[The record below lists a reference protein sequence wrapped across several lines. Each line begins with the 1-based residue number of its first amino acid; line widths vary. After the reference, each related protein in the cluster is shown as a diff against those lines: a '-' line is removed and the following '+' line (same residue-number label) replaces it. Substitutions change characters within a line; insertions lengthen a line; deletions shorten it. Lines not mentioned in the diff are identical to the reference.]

1 MLTIEIINQKT
12 KNIIVSTC
20 YRPPASKIKPFKKH
34 LKSFFD
40 KTKCHNK
47 KMFIVGDFNI
57 NSLDY
62 TKNTVVKNFIN
73 LMFQN
78 GTIPVIN
85 KPTRVTNK
93 STTCID
99 HIYINSF
106 YNQDI
111 SSGIIKTDISD
122 HLPVFIIHNDI
133 KLSSFPNKI
142 KKQIRLIN
150 STQILAFK
158 TELGKINWAHITSCQ
173 SSNDAY
179 DLFLEKFITLY
190 NTHFPIKTIEIKTKS
205 LFSPWI
211 TNGLLKSSKQKQK
224 LYIKYLKNRTFL
236 NETNYKNYKNLFER
250 IKLKSKQNHFSL
262 LLIKYQNNAKKTW
275 ETIKTAIGKTKLK
288 SSNFPRKMLIN
299 NTDFF
304 DEDIIAT
311 SFNNYF
317 VNVGPD
323 LSKNIPKEAKCFTE
337 YLNQSDKNKNI
348 LLETE
353 LTLNE
358 FKKAF
363 GSLKSNKANGYDDI
377 NSNIVKSSY
386 DELFIPLFH
395 ICRTSLLTGSVPD
408 SMKIA
413 KITPLFKSG
422 DTDKLNNY
430 RPISVL
436 PVFSKLLE
444 RIMYNR
450 VYSHLINHQL
460 LYERQFGFQ
469 QNCSTEHAILQLTK
483 EIYESFDENKFTLG
497 VFIDLSKAFDTV
509 NHKILLKKLTYF
521 GIKGVYLDWFNSYL
535 RNRKQFIFYNDKNSS
550 MLDITCGVPQG
561 SILGPLLFLLYIND
575 LQKASSI
582 IKPIMFAD
590 DTNIF
595 FSDKHITSLFSTMN
609 NELKNIQ
616 KWFNSNKLS
625 LNASKTKY
633 IFFHSQAHS
642 GDIPLKLP
650 KLEINTTTIVRE
662 SVIKFLGVLLDENI
676 SWKTHISTIENKI
689 SKNLGIL
696 YKARLVLNQKS
707 IKQLY
712 FSFIHSYLNYGNM
725 AWGSTNK
732 TKLNQLLRHQN
743 FTGCAIVFCK

>member
-1 MLTIEIINQKT
+1 
-12 KNIIVSTC
+12 
-20 YRPPASKIKPFKKH
+20 
-34 LKSFFD
+34 
-40 KTKCHNK
+40 
-47 KMFIVGDFNI
+47 
-57 NSLDY
+57 
-62 TKNTVVKNFIN
+62 
-73 LMFQN
+73 
-78 GTIPVIN
+78 
-85 KPTRVTNK
+85 
-93 STTCID
+93 
-99 HIYINSF
+99 
-106 YNQDI
+106 
-111 SSGIIKTDISD
+111 
-122 HLPVFIIHNDI
+122 
-133 KLSSFPNKI
+133 
-142 KKQIRLIN
+142 
-150 STQILAFK
+150 
-158 TELGKINWAHITSCQ
+158 
-173 SSNDAY
+173 
-179 DLFLEKFITLY
+179 
-190 NTHFPIKTIEIKTKS
+190 
-205 LFSPWI
+205 
-211 TNGLLKSSKQKQK
+211 
-224 LYIKYLKNRTFL
+224 
-236 NETNYKNYKNLFER
+236 
-250 IKLKSKQNHFSL
+250 
-262 LLIKYQNNAKKTW
+262 
-275 ETIKTAIGKTKLK
+275 
-288 SSNFPRKMLIN
+288 
-299 NTDFF
+299 
-304 DEDIIAT
+304 
-311 SFNNYF
+311 
-317 VNVGPD
+317 
-323 LSKNIPKEAKCFTE
+323 
-337 YLNQSDKNKNI
+337 
-348 LLETE
+348 
-353 LTLNE
+353 
-358 FKKAF
+358 
-363 GSLKSNKANGYDDI
+363 
-377 NSNIVKSSY
+377 
-386 DELFIPLFH
+386 
-395 ICRTSLLTGSVPD
+395 
-408 SMKIA
+408 MKIA

-582 IKPIMFAD
+582 VKPIMFAD

-662 SVIKFLGVLLDENI
+662 SVIKFLGVLLDENL
-676 SWKTHISTIENKI
+676 SWKTHIST
-689 SKNLGIL
+689 
-696 YKARLVLNQKS
+696 
-707 IKQLY
+707 
-712 FSFIHSYLNYGNM
+712 
-725 AWGSTNK
+725 
-732 TKLNQLLRHQN
+732 
-743 FTGCAIVFCK
+743 